1 MEGSPDHGVGRV
13 RGLETR
19 AVPRPGAFPAQG
31 PDAAPFSPST
41 TPRGQTSPLS
51 AAQPLPLRLGNHRGT
66 LHLLRTVEREVVVPQ
81 AAIFPYF
88 PAIWEYHAG
97 SSRRPPPVVGTP
109 TPLGP
114 TSTGFVL
121 RPGQA
126 PCWCGTARIVRH
138 VPPPRRV
145 LRVPSARLTLLRCR
159 NDLAPKRPWSQSG
172 RPSDD
177 VRGEPDSRPATP
189 KPLSRPCRFSLPPSV
204 TS

>member
-1 MEGSPDHGVGRV
+1 MERSPDHGVGRV

-19 AVPRPGAFPAQG
+19 AVPRPGAFPAQS

-97 SSRRPPPVVGTP
+97 FIPAASTCRGHADPFGTD
-109 TPLGP
+109 LNR
-114 TSTGFVL
+114 F
-121 RPGQA
+121 R
-126 PCWCGTARIVRH
+126 
-138 VPPPRRV
+138 
-145 LRVPSARLTLLRCR
+145 PSARTGPMLVR
-159 NDLAPKRPWSQSG
+159 NRTDRATRTAASKGIASPVCPAHIAPLPKRPCPQAAVE
-172 RPSDD
+172 P
-177 VRGEPDSRPATP
+177 VRS
-189 KPLSRPCRFSLPPSV
+189 PL
-204 TS
+204 